1 MNHKNIFKLEEFLSE
16 IAVKLG
22 ILETDCKFTAPIE
35 CGTLYLNFRSESQG
49 QRQCINL
56 KQLMVC
62 PSKVHTIEVSEVWVG
77 FDAEGDSWSDSMG
90 GLSIDCTGLGWK
102 SAIEKCVTCIKNNFK
117 DLF

>member
-1 MNHKNIFKLEEFLSE
+1 MNHKNISKLEEFLSE

-22 ILETDCKFTAPIE
+22 ILETNCKFNAPIE
-35 CGTLYLNFRSESQG
+35 CGTLYLDFRSKSQG
-49 QRQCINL
+49 KCNCINL
-56 KQLMVC
+56 KQLMVR
-62 PSKVHTIEVSEVWVG
+62 PSKAHTIEVEGVMVG
-77 FDAEGDSWSDSMG
+77 FDAEGYPWSDSMV